1 MIDLKRVAILVA
13 VLLVSAAVAFA
24 EFGADG
30 GFLSLFA
37 DEIVTVADLDTIVLA
52 SDTVGIIN
60 AQNDTLR
67 LAGGEFTT
75 APSQWGEITFI
86 TGANTD
92 TVRYFSKASG
102 DDSDDSLWLTVD
114 LTTATSANDS
124 AVINWY
130 SDRVTVDT
138 VATVA
143 HEWPYAFG
151 SNVFVSRLV
160 SMTQDDS
167 TGVKIVGQSKIGSN
181 DEWYE
186 VFAHTLDED
195 GEEATTAF
203 ADTNASGYYVGN
215 YFRTLVITYD
225 STGGEADRI
234 NATKVEVYWR
244 GRK

>member
-1 MIDLKRVAILVA
+1 MKRVAILVA

-37 DEIVTVADLDTIVLA
+37 DEVVRVADVDTVIRTDTVTINNVHVDTIELASALDTVVA
-52 SDTVGIIN
+52 
-60 AQNDTLR
+60 
-67 LAGGEFTT
+67 
-75 APSQWGEITFI
+75 QWGILTFI
-86 TGANTD
+86 VGDNTD
-92 TVRYFSKASG
+92 TVRYVATVAPTG
-102 DDSDDSLWLTVD
+102 DTLFLSADLEDS
-114 LTTATSANDS
+114 TAANDS
-124 AVINWY
+124 AIVEWY

-203 ADTNASGYYVGN
+203 GDTNASGYYVGN